1 MKGFGTCTCFYARN
15 CFLIILNKYTLNS
28 FKVFLFLTAL
38 SRFDKKK
45 NNWCVGNL
53 LSTGPYIDAVDLQF
67 TT

>member
-28 FKVFLFLTAL
+28 FKVFFFLL
-38 SRFDKKK
+38 HEVDLLKK